1 MDMSTQ
7 PSTAWPADDP
17 RTTRIWLR
25 KELIASG
32 LNDRSIAA
40 MVAAGELH
48 RVRYGSYVSGA
59 AWARAS
65 DTQRHSILVRSV
77 VRRANAEIVVSHTSA
92 ANDWEVALW
101 DAALD
106 VVHVTR
112 VDQEAGRREA
122 GVIQHL
128 GELRDQDVVVRNGIA
143 VTSPTRTALDCA
155 CVLDVERSLVVISDL
170 LHRGLTTLEK
180 LAAMEKFM
188 SQWPGSLSIR
198 LVLGLVDARCESVGE
213 RRFLYLAWKQG
224 LPRPDAQHEVIDEAG
239 QRFRLDF
246 AWPDHKVWLEFDGR
260 VKYEK
265 FLREGES
272 VTDAVL
278 REKHREE
285 EITRL
290 TGWRCI
296 RITWADL
303 QHPERTAAKIRS
315 LLFLAQRVAG

>member
-1 MDMSTQ
+1 
-7 PSTAWPADDP
+7 
-17 RTTRIWLR
+17 
-25 KELIASG
+25 
-32 LNDRSIAA
+32 

-48 RVRYGSYVSGA
+48 RVRYGSYINGE

-65 DTQRHSILVRSV
+65 ETERHSILARAVI
-77 VRRANAEIVVSHTSA
+77 RRANAEVVLSHISA
-92 ANDWEVALW
+92 ATDWEVALW

-106 VVHVTR
+106 VVHLTR
-112 VDQEAGRREA
+112 CDQEAGRREA

-128 GELRDQDVVVRNGIA
+128 GELRDEDVVVRNGIS

-155 CVLDVERSLVVISDL
+155 CLLDVERALVVVSDL
-170 LHRGLTTLEK
+170 LHRGLTSVEHLQ
-180 LAAMEKFM
+180 AMEKFM

-198 LVLGLVDARCESVGE
+198 LVLNLVDARCESVGE

-224 LPRPDAQHEVIDEAG
+224 LPRPDAQHEVTDEAG
-239 QRFRLDF
+239 QRYRLDF
-246 AWPDHKVWLEFDGR
+246 AWPEQGVWLEFDGR

-265 FLREGES
+265 FLKEGES

-278 REKHREE
+278 REKRREE
-285 EITRL
+285 EIARL

-303 QHPERTAAKIRS
+303 EHPERTAGKIRA
-315 LLFLAQRVAG
+315 LLFPAQRVAG